1 MDCCQS
7 IPLEAGKTEVLDHA
21 RSSSVWWTVYWST
34 AAHHMQISFSL
45 IWQIKLNS
53 ITKMAPCRKSWPGN
67 SEGKVEIFLSVR
79 RIALQLSEHMRGKGN
94 GDKTKG
100 RETRGREGWEEIED
114 TSWVQFRDFPQE
126 MEWPVSATIEVMQ
139 FLVDTSVFREYR
151 GPLLWCA
158 HPEEKAKGPHSTKD
172 PPWMTWPVDSYYGRL
187 TTPQPCNWHFTV
199 SCNTSNRQDYQAGW
213 KLLWS
218 QPSKESPA
226 IPHPPAFYSQQP
238 NVQKKRCILIGEM

>member
-1 MDCCQS
+1 
-7 IPLEAGKTEVLDHA
+7 
-21 RSSSVWWTVYWST
+21 
-34 AAHHMQISFSL
+34 
-45 IWQIKLNS
+45 
-53 ITKMAPCRKSWPGN
+53 MAPCRKSWPGN
-67 SEGKVEIFLSVR
+67 SEGKVEIFLSVL

-114 TSWVQFRDFPQE
+114 TSWVQFRGFPQE

-139 FLVDTSVFREYR
+139 FLVDTSVFREYW

-199 SCNTSNRQDYQAGW
+199 SYNTSNRQDYQAGW

-226 IPHPPAFYSQQP
+226 IPHLPAFYSQQP
-238 NVQKKRCILIGEM
+238 NVQKKKNKRCILIGEM